1 MEQLNAAFRKHGSFR
16 ESLHTISKHAMLEE
30 GDGGDWKDADPDTTS
45 CSRDTATNGSSDGP
59 PCKHE
64 M

>member
-1 MEQLNAAFRKHGSFR
+1 
-16 ESLHTISKHAMLEE
+16 MLEE